1 MMMLKRLT
9 LHTSNRRHDIASCP
23 AIRLYHKKK
32 LRYLGFRTPFYA
44 PKEEQ
49 QQIASTLRWMKE
61 NSFNVTFEIENAMMT
76 RSRRFLPPAAVRALK
91 DSQVRVK
98 FLTHADRLS
107 DAALIHQIH
116 LAQEECGSAK
126 VAIFAV
132 QFPETLKL
140 KDTRNLWEA
149 VIGATFDDK
158 KALVC
163 GIPNS
168 GKSTFIYT
176 LQAEIEPR
184 KKYQPRISPKAGR
197 TLKVKQHWIKS
208 IEKQKTKRICLYDT
222 PGLRM
227 RLDDFTKE
235 GFIDRE
241 IITLLSAARVIE
253 ATKDVTDYVQYAP
266 VEKILNALNRYALI
280 SKETPKYVKKLKLDG
295 PIEDSKLFLESL
307 CNVLKREFIP
317 LTEIIRMSQ
326 IGRFGGM
333 VFGSEPIRM
342 DLPKLR
348 LHRGTDAIVYMNE
361 EAQTLQRKGAE
372 LRKLKKKS

>member
-1 MMMLKRLT
+1 
-9 LHTSNRRHDIASCP
+9 
-23 AIRLYHKKK
+23 
-32 LRYLGFRTPFYA
+32 
-44 PKEEQ
+44 
-49 QQIASTLRWMKE
+49 
-61 NSFNVTFEIENAMMT
+61 
-76 RSRRFLPPAAVRALK
+76 
-91 DSQVRVK
+91 
-98 FLTHADRLS
+98 
-107 DAALIHQIH
+107 
-116 LAQEECGSAK
+116 
-126 VAIFAV
+126 
-132 QFPETLKL
+132 
-140 KDTRNLWEA
+140 
-149 VIGATFDDK
+149 
-158 KALVC
+158 
-163 GIPNS
+163 
-168 GKSTFIYT
+168 
-176 LQAEIEPR
+176 
-184 KKYQPRISPKAGR
+184 
-197 TLKVKQHWIKS
+197 
-208 IEKQKTKRICLYDT
+208 
-222 PGLRM
+222 M